1 MKHIDASSEDG
12 RYIKVSDDETYQEIG
27 IYCDNVEQT
36 NEFIIKLIAEL
47 LKGE

>member
-1 MKHIDASSEDG
+1 MKHIDASSKDG
-12 RYIKVSDDETYQEIG
+12 RYIKVSDDEMYREIG

-36 NEFIIKLIAEL
+36 NELIIKLVAEL